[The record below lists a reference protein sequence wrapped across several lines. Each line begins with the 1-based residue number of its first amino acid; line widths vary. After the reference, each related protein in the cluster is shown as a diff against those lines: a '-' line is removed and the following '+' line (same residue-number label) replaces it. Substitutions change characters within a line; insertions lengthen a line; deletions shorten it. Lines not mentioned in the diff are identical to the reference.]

1 MFEKSKTIYEKLEDR
16 GCIDGFDTRDQ
27 AMDACVSDWLNSPYV
42 FDNKL
47 LMASDHADIQALT
60 LRVRQELRARNEL
73 AGDDHT
79 FLGRHGDRE
88 FDMSVA
94 LGERVRFTKN
104 DGALGVNNGDLATV
118 EGVSRTEKGALA
130 LNLRVARSG

>member
-1 MFEKSKTIYEKLEDR
+1 MSSWDLLWKGYEKIPLLAASNLR
-16 GCIDGFDTRDQ
+16 GDY
-27 AMDACVSDWLNSPYV
+27 P
-42 FDNKL
+42 
-47 LMASDHADIQALT
+47 
-60 LRVRQELRARNEL
+60 NEL
-73 AGDDHT
+73 AGEDHT

-118 EGVSRTEKGALA
+118 
-130 LNLRVARSG
+130 